1 VERLHLPTG
10 RVRALISLSM
20 VGLAVALALAGLLLS
35 AMDAEAH
42 PAVVT
47 VLAATISFYFGSRS
61 S

>member
-10 RVRALISLSM
+10 RVRALIS
-20 VGLAVALALAGLLLS
+20 LAVALALAGLLLS